1 MLAREE
7 NAVRYDAVIFDP
19 DGTLTESEPGIT
31 KSVQYALEKMNRPA
45 LDQAALRRFIGP
57 PLMESFMGIAGMTQA
72 QADQAVNIYRERFS
86 SVGWRENAVYPG
98 IAPLLRSLKKNGA
111 YVAVATGKP
120 LAFSQRIVEYFG
132 LAPFIDRVEAVSLTD
147 HHADKPALVRR
158 ALPERFSRACMVGD
172 RAGDMEGAAAN
183 GIDGVG
189 ALYGYGSRQELM
201 EAGAAFVAED
211 VAALSGWLLGDSP
224 AASGVFVT
232 FEGSDG
238 CGKTTQMKRAVEWL
252 SACGY
257 EVVATREPG
266 GCPISER
273 IREIILDVGSAGMTP
288 ECEALL
294 YAASRAQHVAQV
306 IRPALERG
314 AVVLCDRFLDS
325 SLAYQGGGRRLGEAL
340 VRSINEPAV
349 GGLRPHRTLFY
360 DLSPDKAMSRRLAV
374 SEPDRMELEKKE
386 FTDRVYG
393 AYLRLAKD
401 DPARIAV
408 IDGDRPIEAVE
419 ADTRRMLLGALAGR
433 QED

>member
-1 MLAREE
+1 MK
-7 NAVRYDAVIFDP
+7 YDAVILDL

-31 KSVQYALEKMNRPA
+31 KSVQYALEKMNRPP
-45 LDQAALRRFIGP
+45 LGQAALRRFIGP
-57 PLMESFMGIAGMTQA
+57 PLMESFMGIAGLGEE
-72 QADQAVNIYRERFS
+72 DAVRAVEIYRERFS
-86 SVGWRENAVYPG
+86 SVGWRENSVYPG

-120 LAFSQRIVEYFG
+120 LDFSRRILDYFG
-132 LAPFIDRVEAVSLTD
+132 LSPFVDRLEAVSLSD
-147 HHADKPALVRR
+147 RHADKPALVRR
-158 ALPERFSRACMVGD
+158 ALPASFRRACMVGD

-189 ALYGYGSRQELM
+189 ALYGYGSREELVN
-201 EAGAAFVAED
+201 AGAAHIAES
-211 VAALSGWLLGDSP
+211 VEALAGYLLDGSP
-224 AASGVFVT
+224 AAAGVFVT

-238 CGKTTQMKRAVEWL
+238 CGKTTQMNRAADWL
-252 SACGY
+252 RACGY
-257 EVVATREPG
+257 EVVSTREPG

-273 IREIILDVGSAGMTP
+273 VRAIILDVASAGMTA

-306 IRPALERG
+306 IRPALARG

-325 SLAYQGGGRRLGEAL
+325 SLAYQGEGRRLGEAL
-340 VRSINEPAV
+340 VRAVNEPALQ
-349 GGLRPHRTLFY
+349 GLEPDKTLFY
-360 DLSPDKAMSRRLAV
+360 DLSPDKAMSRRLAA
-374 SEPDRMELEKKE
+374 SAPDRMELEKKE

-393 AYLRLAKD
+393 AYLRLARD
-401 DPARIAV
+401 NPARIAV

-419 ADTRRMLLGALAGR
+419 ADTRRLLLGALAGK

>member
-1 MLAREE
+1 M
-7 NAVRYDAVIFDP
+7 RYDVCVFDL

-31 KSVQYALEKMNRPA
+31 KSVQYALEKMNRPVPE
-45 LDQAALRRFIGP
+45 QATLRRFIGP
-57 PLMESFMGIAGMTQA
+57 PLMESFRTIAGMDE
-72 QADQAVNIYRERFS
+72 ADAERAVALYRERFS
-86 SVGWRENAVYPG
+86 SVGWQENSVYPG

-120 LAFSQRIVEYFG
+120 LDFSRRIIDYFG
-132 LAPFIDRVEAVSLTD
+132 LAPFIDRLEAISLSD

-158 ALPERFSRACMVGD
+158 ALPERFEKACMIGD
-172 RAGDMEGAAAN
+172 RAGDMEGALAN

-189 ALYGYGSRQELM
+189 ALYGYGSREELTS
-201 EAGAAFVAED
+201 AGAAFVAED
-211 VAALSGWLLGDSP
+211 VAALTEYLLDGSP
-224 AASGVFVT
+224 AAVGAFVT

-238 CGKTTQMKRAVEWL
+238 CGKTTQMKRAVDWL
-252 SACGY
+252 RRCGY
-257 EVVATREPG
+257 EVIATREPG

-273 IREIILDVGSAGMTP
+273 IRDIILDVGSAGMTA

-325 SLAYQGGGRRLGEAL
+325 SLAYQAGGRRLGEAL
-340 VRSINEPAV
+340 VRSVNEPALK
-349 GGLRPHRTLFY
+349 GLKPDRTLFY

-374 SEPDRMELEKKE
+374 SQPDRMELEKKE

-393 AYLRLAKD
+393 AYLRLARD
-401 DPARIAV
+401 NPERIAV

-419 ADTRRMLLGALAGR
+419 ADTRRLLTGVLAG
-433 QED
+433 